1 MVPIAAQ
8 TRYAPPR
15 SGDGR
20 GDVGGGHAHATSRPR
35 RIFPK
40 HFAKENGDTRR
51 KTVTMSTTALVCRR
65 CRTVFFAEYGFAGGT
80 YCSAECEC
88 PSVVDPS
95 DDDGFDGLPFDPDSG
110 EHHCVFV
117 RPGCDLGELPREW
130 QYEARGLPTV
140 LEEFVS
146 RGLGFGRC
154 VCGQSHTVLGRDDV
168 RRLRSAGFVVEAV
181 SNGDCSEFRYD
192 DYYDYND
199 RDWSD
204 DRSAAAY
211 LRGEFDNDRC
221 FEWFSADLRDELE
234 VIESLGYAQPT
245 GVREFIDDD
254 ASVRQPEPPIVLAP
268 ERYVVGVFEITRSS
282 LFRWQLRHR
291 FGGLAPCENG
301 EHAKSAEY
309 MGRVE
314 AMDAARREMERLGLP
329 VSA

>member
-95 DDDGFDGLPFDPDSG
+95 DDDGFDGLPFDPDS
-110 EHHCVFV
+110 
-117 RPGCDLGELPREW
+117 
-130 QYEARGLPTV
+130 
-140 LEEFVS
+140 
-146 RGLGFGRC
+146 
-154 VCGQSHTVLGRDDV
+154 
-168 RRLRSAGFVVEAV
+168 AV
-181 SNGDCSEFRYD
+181 SNGDCSEFRYYD
-192 DYYDYND
+192 YYDYYDYND

-221 FEWFSADLRDELE
+221 FEWFSADLRDELG

-254 ASVRQPEPPIVLAP
+254 APVQHQEPPIVLAP